1 MFEFF
6 ADFNIFKR
14 CGRML
19 TQPSLQVIG
28 ELCHGGRRPFG
39 LLVFLGKS
47 WPVSVQSSWGSM
59 VFCNVRASSTESLS
73 GFVSCKMVILIELT
87 PLTVSL
93 HH

>member
-1 MFEFF
+1 
-6 ADFNIFKR
+6 
-14 CGRML
+14 
-19 TQPSLQVIG
+19 
-28 ELCHGGRRPFG
+28 
-39 LLVFLGKS
+39 VFLGKN